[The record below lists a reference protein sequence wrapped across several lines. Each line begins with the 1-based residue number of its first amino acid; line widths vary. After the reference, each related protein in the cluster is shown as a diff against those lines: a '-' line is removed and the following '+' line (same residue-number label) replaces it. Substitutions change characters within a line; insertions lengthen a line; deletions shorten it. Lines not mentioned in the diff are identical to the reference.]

1 MTNKI
6 VGDESANGLIIK
18 ESRRMCRIWI
28 STLHKPPSSGS
39 HVSHTGPRSETVRD
53 THSAVKLGVLR
64 ERVVAEVERV
74 ELLSQKRRL
83 WRLSSDDRL
92 LFEHKIT
99 VCVCKRKLP

>member
-1 MTNKI
+1 
-6 VGDESANGLIIK
+6 
-18 ESRRMCRIWI
+18 MCHIWI
-28 STLHKPPSSGS
+28 STLHEIPSPGP
-39 HVSHTGPRSETVRD
+39 HASHTGPCFETVRD
-53 THSAVKLGVLR
+53 TRSAVKLGVLG